1 MKTFLLI
8 FISALIIFGAACKK
22 SAKNPDTI
30 PENKL

>member
-8 FISALIIFGAACKK
+8 LISALIIFGAASKK